1 MNFWVVL
8 PLFIF
13 PIFSLTPTWAF
24 VAWVSGRRPQPSDI
38 PYRSWRA
45 ANTILLVTG
54 LPYTCILITLMLP
67 FVEVAAE
74 TRVFAIVALVV
85 FPVSAFVIRRNLRPR
100 VSGIQQH
107 KAEKAQRKAEKAQ
120 HKAKKAR
127 EAEEAQRSGSLL
139 SWRESN
145 DDEPGNQSGIP
156 TRYR

>member
-1 MNFWVVL
+1 MNFLVVL

-13 PIFSLTPTWAF
+13 PIFSLTAMWAF
-24 VAWVSGRRPQPSDI
+24 VAWLSGRRPRPSEI
-38 PYRSWRA
+38 SYGSWRA

-54 LPYTCILITLMLP
+54 LPCTSILITFMLP
-67 FVEVAAE
+67 FVEIAAE
-74 TRVFAIVALVV
+74 TRMFAIVALVV
-85 FPVSAFVIRRNLRPR
+85 FPVSAFVIRRSLRPR

-107 KAEKAQRKAEKAQ
+107 KAEKAHRKAEKAQ

-127 EAEEAQRSGSLL
+127 EAEEAQRAGSLL
-139 SWRESN
+139 SWRKSD